1 MFRHSKQTNLPATSA
16 VYSVPTDLFVMKSRR
31 ERERE
36 REPVSI
42 CIAPPAVRRR
52 LRHFWMHS
60 GERLVNNTKRPR
72 QTNIASGFTGDT
84 RGASRALLPYEKL
97 LYRVNA
103 QPYHF
108 RRLVG
113 RDAARCCEMLR
124 DDRQQG
130 RETDKDQTPAV
141 YTPLIGSMWSGNF
154 VVGAYRDVLSHLPFR
169 FVGLALSSRGV

>member
-31 ERERE
+31 ER
-36 REPVSI
+36 VSFDLHR
-42 CIAPPAVRRR
+42 APRRSATP
-52 LRHFWMHS
+52 HFWMHS

-72 QTNIASGFTGDT
+72 QTNIASGFTGDI

-103 QPYHF
+103 QPYSS
-108 RRLVG
+108 V
-113 RDAARCCEMLR
+113 EMLW
-124 DDRQQG
+124 DDLQQS

-141 YTPLIGSMWSGNF
+141 YIFRLLARCGPATLSS
-154 VVGAYRDVLSHLPFR
+154 VVIATFSHLFFR
-169 FVGLALSSRGV
+169 FVGLVLSSRGV